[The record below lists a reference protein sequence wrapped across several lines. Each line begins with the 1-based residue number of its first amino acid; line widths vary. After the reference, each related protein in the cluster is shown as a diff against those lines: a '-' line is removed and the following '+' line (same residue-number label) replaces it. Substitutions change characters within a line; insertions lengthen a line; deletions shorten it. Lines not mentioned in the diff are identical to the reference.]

1 MSKLID
7 LTGEQFGFLTVVE
20 RVPDAKPA
28 KWVCKCVCGNKT
40 EVTGSNL
47 RRGHTKS
54 CGCIKGTGIIGR
66 RVGYLVVVEHLESDK
81 YRCIC
86 DCGNYCVRSYKSIA
100 QSESMYCDECGRKI
114 RVDALLHGGTFVSGT
129 QPGKLHSKP
138 TKANK
143 SGVVGV
149 NYDKSRGK
157 WMAGIRFQG
166 QKYNLGRF
174 DSFEDAVEARK
185 KAEKEIFGNFLE
197 WYEQNYNK
205 DKSPSE

>member
-7 LTGEQFGFLTVVE
+7 LTGQQFGFLTVVE

-28 KWVCKCVCGNKT
+28 KWVCRCICGKTT

-66 RVGYLVVVEHLESDK
+66 RVGYLVVVEQVDADRYK
-81 YRCIC
+81 CIC
-86 DCGNYCVRSYKSIA
+86 DCGSYCERSYKSIT
-100 QSESMYCDECGRKI
+100 QSESMYCDDCGRKI
-114 RVDALLHGGTFVSGT
+114 RIDALLHGGTFVNGT
-129 QPGKLHSKP
+129 QPCKLHSKP

-149 NYDKSRGK
+149 VPS
-157 WMAGIRFQG
+157 
-166 QKYNLGRF
+166 
-174 DSFEDAVEARK
+174 DS
-185 KAEKEIFGNFLE
+185 
-197 WYEQNYNK
+197 
-205 DKSPSE
+205 